1 VSSFIKNTDKPIF
14 YSESG
19 LRWRLFLFVALV
31 LIGSVG
37 SMAWVFSARILGEG
51 RVDRVFDMTAAA
63 LAEQF
68 EAHDPEGRAAML
80 LDVADNGATA
90 IGGPLLPARIGEALP
105 LAVPPAALPAS
116 VIAAFEFKAGDSAR
130 RRPAPSLAS
139 GSDGHGAGN
148 IHAIWSRPSQAA
160 LATVKSE
167 LSHIDVLHPAW
178 LRLDAVDR
186 PLQTAMGAEERASLA
201 HIRREKPSARIVPLL
216 APWDGALLAG
226 RLADASERRSIATDI
241 AAALV
246 AEGLDGVLIDF
257 QSLPATSLAD
267 YRALVAELGK
277 LLDRDRHALML
288 KLPLGG
294 DAGIVGLA
302 SLADTIVLDAFG
314 APAAAGGGPTAPLDW
329 LATEARRWLAALPAE
344 RLVFNLAGHASLW
357 WQGAGTSER
366 LAFDEAL
373 VLAQSVGASEMF
385 DPAARVGR
393 FDFRA
398 EDGDSATVWLQDA
411 ATLFNQLA
419 VLEGAGARR
428 IGIDTVGDGDPQ
440 AWGLLAALS
449 SRGEISS
456 HAAETLN
463 FPPVPEVRGGGELA
477 WLAGERSAGARLVTH
492 RRDDGLVSDVRVARY
507 PGRQTLFNY
516 EARADKKIVLSFDDG
531 PSPHNTQPILDILAE
546 KNVPA
551 VFFVIGDAVLRH
563 PEGLRRIIGA
573 GHEVGNHTFS
583 HVSMADISTEQFRL
597 ELNSTQELIE
607 SAGGIHTRLFRP
619 PYLINREPPSPI
631 KQANFAALLEAG
643 YISVHAYID
652 SVDWAV
658 DSPRRIADR
667 TLAAI
672 RSGEGHMLLMHDGG
686 GPRGMTIAALP
697 DIIDRA
703 RAEGYQFVSMAEYFG
718 VPREALNR
726 PVGADTH
733 PLYRM
738 ALTPMAGAYHWAGGV
753 FFAIIGVTMI
763 IGIGRMVVVLAL
775 SAFARPQRRLKLPSP
790 APLVSVIVPAY
801 NEEAVILATLRSLL
815 ASDYTNL
822 EIIVVDDGSKDR
834 TFALVNQHYAGH
846 PKVTAI
852 TKPNGGKAS
861 ALNLGIARAS
871 GDYFI
876 GLDADTQFR
885 ADTMS
890 WLIAGFTDDKIAA
903 VAGNAK
909 VGNRHTILT
918 KCQAIEYITSQN
930 LDKRG
935 FEVINAITVV
945 PGCVGA
951 WRRSAVIEVEGYCDR
966 TLAEDADLTV
976 RILCAGYRI
985 VYEPRA
991 VALTEAPATLKD
1003 FMKQRFRWSFG
1014 TLQVIW
1020 KNKGLLITSPN
1031 KAVGWL
1037 VMPQMVLFQLT
1048 LPFLAP
1054 LLDIALI
1061 WALTTGLWH
1070 MGMNPG
1076 HAMPAHNLMMI
1087 QSWLL
1092 YTVLDGLYGL
1102 AAYVDEWKE
1111 DKKLMLLLPVQRLF
1125 YRHLLNFALIKAIT
1139 LAVRGRMVGWG
1150 TLKREGSVA
1159 LTN

>member
-1 VSSFIKNTDKPIF
+1 MSISRKSLDKPIF
-14 YSESG
+14 YNENG
-19 LRWRLFLFVALV
+19 LRWRVFLFTAIVLV
-31 LIGSVG
+31 CVIGSVA
-37 SMAWVFSARILGEG
+37 SVFSARVFGEG
-51 RVDRVFDMTAAA
+51 RVDHVFHMDALA
-63 LAEQF
+63 LAERF
-68 EAHDPEGRAAML
+68 EAQDPEGSAAL
-80 LDVADNGATA
+80 LAELGGDAVAA
-90 IGGPLLPARIGEALP
+90 IGGPLLPARVGEAIALD
-105 LAVPPAALPAS
+105 VPPGALPAS
-116 VIAAFEFKAGDSAR
+116 VDATFEIKSGASTR
-130 RRPAPSLAS
+130 RRAVRTLGL
-139 GSDGHGAGN
+139 GSDGAGADAV
-148 IHAIWSRPSQAA
+148 HALWSQGSQAA
-160 LATVKSE
+160 MATMVSQ
-167 LSHIDVLHPAW
+167 LDHIDVLHPHW
-178 LRLDAVDR
+178 LRFDAADR
-186 PLQTAMGAEERASLA
+186 PLQLGLGAEERSSLA
-201 HIRREKPSARIVPLL
+201 HIRRESPATRIVPLL
-216 APWDGALLAG
+216 APWDGALLAQ
-226 RLADASERRSIATDI
+226 RLAGAGTRHRLAVDI
-241 AAALV
+241 AQALTT
-246 AEGLDGVLIDF
+246 ENLDGVLLDF
-257 QSLPATSLAD
+257 QALPATASAD
-267 YRALVAELGK
+267 YLAFLEALRPMLAPSGK
-277 LLDRDRHALML
+277 SLML
-288 KLPLGG
+288 RLPLGG
-294 DAGIVGLA
+294 DAATVGLA
-302 SLADTIVLDAFG
+302 ALADTVVLDSFG
-314 APAAAGGGPTAPLDW
+314 APTANGGGPIAPLDW
-329 LATEARRWLAALPAE
+329 LAETARSWLAHVPASK
-344 RLVFNLAGHASLW
+344 LVFNLGAHSTLW
-357 WQGAGTSER
+357 WDGAEAPER
-366 LAFDEAL
+366 LSFDAAL
-373 VLAQSVGASEMF
+373 ALAQSVGAVDLF
-385 DPAARVGR
+385 DPVARVGR

-398 EDGDSATVWLQDA
+398 EDGERATVWLSDA
-411 ATLFNQLA
+411 ATVFNQLA
-419 VLEGAGARR
+419 VLDAAGARR
-428 IGIDTVGDGDPQ
+428 IGIDSIGDGDPQ
-440 AWGLLAALS
+440 TWGLVAALKA
-449 SRGEISS
+449 RGELSS
-456 HAAETLN
+456 HAADMLG
-463 FPPVPEVRGGGELA
+463 FQLVPEVRGGGELS
-477 WLAGERSAGARLVTH
+477 WLAGTRSSGSRLVTH
-492 RRDDGLVSDVRVARY
+492 RRDDGLVSEVRVNGY
-507 PGRQTLFNY
+507 PTRQTLFNY
-516 EARADKKIVLSFDDG
+516 EAKAPKQIVLSFDDG
-531 PSPHNTQPILDILAE
+531 PSPHNTRPILDILAE

-551 VFFVIGDAVLRH
+551 VFFVVGDAVLRH
-563 PEGLRRIIGA
+563 PEGLREIIAA
-573 GHEVGNHTFS
+573 GHEVGNHTFT

-607 SAGGIHTRLFRP
+607 SAGGIHSRLFRP

-631 KQANFAALLEAG
+631 KQENFAALLEAG
-643 YISVHAYID
+643 YISVHAYVD

-658 DSPRRIADR
+658 DSPERIVQR
-667 TLAAI
+667 TMAAI

-697 DIIDRA
+697 EIIDRA
-703 RAEGYQFVSMAEYFG
+703 RAEGYEFVSMAEYFG
-718 VPREALNR
+718 VPGDALNR
-726 PVGADTH
+726 QVGADTH
-733 PLYRM
+733 PLYR
-738 ALTPMAGAYHWAGGV
+738 ALLTPVAGAYHWAGGV
-753 FFAIIGVTMI
+753 FFGIIGVTMI

-775 SAFARPQRRLKLPSP
+775 SAFARPQKRLKLPAP
-790 APLVSVIVPAY
+790 PPLVSVIVPAY

-815 ASDYTNL
+815 ASDYPNL
-822 EIIVVDDGSKDR
+822 EIIVVDDGSKDA

-852 TKPNGGKAS
+852 TKKNGGKAS
-861 ALNLGIARAS
+861 ALNLGIARAR

-885 ADTMS
+885 ADTIS
-890 WLIAGFTDDKIAA
+890 WLIAGFTGPDVAA

-918 KCQAIEYITSQN
+918 RCQAIEYITSQN

-951 WRRSAVIEVEGYCDR
+951 WRRSAVVEVEGYCDR

-976 RILCAGYRI
+976 RILCAGYRV

-1003 FMKQRFRWSFG
+1003 FLKQRFRWSFG

-1020 KNKGLLITSPN
+1020 KNKGLLVTSPN

-1061 WALTTGLWH
+1061 WAVTTGLWH

-1092 YTVLDGLYGL
+1092 YMVLDGLYGL

-1139 LAVRGRMVGWG
+1139 LAIRGKMVGWG